1 MAETA
6 SLRDLSSPTAVGAEP
21 ALAAVKLSMGLGG
34 LVLVLLMLLGLCM
47 RLSQGGSLSMEP
59 TLFYQVMTAHGA
71 GMVGTA
77 ALTGAAIMW
86 FFLAR
91 HVQLIGWVYW
101 LMLILF
107 LLGVVLILGAIFA
120 GGFAGAW
127 TFLYPLPAHSG
138 GVWEPGAAAAFLAG
152 LISIGVGFLLFY
164 LETGRAII
172 ARYGNLSRALG
183 WPLLF
188 RGFQEDVPPPTVVA
202 SAAVIV
208 FNGIGIVVG
217 AAVLVISLINLYAP
231 GFAIAPLLGK
241 NMTYFFGHVFINAT
255 IYMAVIAVYK
265 IIPEYTGRPWKTS
278 RVFAAAWSAILLM
291 VLAVYPHHL
300 LQDTVMPGWA
310 LAIGQVVSYAAGL
323 PLIAVTAFS
332 LLVSL
337 NRSGIRWDLASALL
351 VTGVFGWTAGTIPAI
366 IDAIIVVN
374 RVMHNTLWVP
384 GHFHFYLLI
393 GEMAMA
399 FGFMAWLT
407 RARATEG
414 LSGTGYWGLL
424 AYLVGGIGVS
434 VTFLVGG
441 AMSVPRRWAVHLPE
455 WVVQDRVGSLF
466 AVLSIIGALVLL
478 GRFMTRFASPGRA

>member
-1 MAETA
+1 MTRVGAVAWRQAAVGGTLIILLALPLSRTWLEA
-6 SLRDLSSPTAVGAEP
+6 SLVGH
-21 ALAAVKLSMGLGG
+21 
-34 LVLVLLMLLGLCM
+34 VLVQMLLLA
-47 RLSQGGSLSMEP
+47 LS
-59 TLFYQVMTAHGA
+59 F
-71 GMVGTA
+71 
-77 ALTGAAIMW
+77 
-86 FFLAR
+86 
-91 HVQLIGWVYW
+91 
-101 LMLILF
+101 
-107 LLGVVLILGAIFA
+107 
-120 GGFAGAW
+120 
-127 TFLYPLPAHSG
+127 
-138 GVWEPGAAAAFLAG
+138 
-152 LISIGVGFLLFY
+152 
-164 LETGRAII
+164 
-172 ARYGNLSRALG
+172 
-183 WPLLF
+183 
-188 RGFQEDVPPPTVVA
+188 
-202 SAAVIV
+202 
-208 FNGIGIVVG
+208 
-217 AAVLVISLINLYAP
+217 
-231 GFAIAPLLGK
+231 
-241 NMTYFFGHVFINAT
+241 
-255 IYMAVIAVYK
+255 AVYE

-332 LLVSL
+332 LLVYL

-351 VTGVFGWTAGTIPAI
+351 VTGVFGWTAGTIPAV

>member
-1 MAETA
+1 MANAALQTN
-6 SLRDLSSPTAVGAEP
+6 RPAVSGTES
-21 ALAAVKLSMGLGG
+21 ALIVVKLAMGLGA
-34 LVLVLLMLLGLCM
+34 LVLVLMMLFGLCM
-47 RLSQGGSLSMEP
+47 RLAQGGILNVEP
-59 TLFYQVMTAHGA
+59 ALFYEVMTAHGA
-71 GMVGTA
+71 GMVGAA
-77 ALTGAAIMW
+77 ALTGASIMW

-91 HVQLIGWVYW
+91 HVELDGRVYW
-101 LMLILF
+101 LMLGLF
-107 LLGVVLILGAIFA
+107 VLGVVLILGAIFA

-138 GVWEPGAAAAFLAG
+138 GVWETSAAAVFLSG
-152 LISIGVGFLLFY
+152 LISVGVAFLVFY

-188 RGFQEDVPPPTVVA
+188 GGSKDDVPPPTIVA

-208 FNGIGIVVG
+208 FNGIGIIVG
-217 AAVLVISLINLYAP
+217 AAVLAISLINLYAP
-231 GFAIAPLLGK
+231 AFDIDPLLAK
-241 NMTYFFGHVFINAT
+241 NMIYFFGHVFINAT
-255 IYMAVIAVYK
+255 IYMAVIAVYE

-323 PLIAVTAFS
+323 PVIAVTAFS
-332 LLVSL
+332 LLVYL

-351 VTGVFGWTAGTIPAI
+351 VTGVFGWTAGVVPAI

-374 RVMHNTLWVP
+374 KVMHNTLWVP

-393 GEMAMA
+393 GEAAMA

-407 RARATEG
+407 RAKIAQG
-414 LSGTGYWGLL
+414 LSGADYWSFL
-424 AYLVGGIGVS
+424 AYLIGGTGVA
-434 VTFLVGG
+434 VMFLVGG

-455 WVVQDRVGSLF
+455 WLMQDRVGSLF
-466 AVLSIIGALVLL
+466 AAISIAGALVLL
-478 GRFMTRFASPGRA
+478 GRYFARFAASAKA